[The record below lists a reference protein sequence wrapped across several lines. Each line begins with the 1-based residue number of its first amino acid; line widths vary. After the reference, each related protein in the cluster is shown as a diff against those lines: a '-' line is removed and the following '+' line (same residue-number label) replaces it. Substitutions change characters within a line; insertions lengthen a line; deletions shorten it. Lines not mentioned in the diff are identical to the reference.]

1 MKSLTKFYDMP
12 GNFSLEDGV
21 ARIDMFA
28 KHPVQDSDKEQK
40 YVFCER
46 VVLTMPG
53 FVELYRLMSLT
64 VRDLEEQGALVK
76 QSAKSSLS

>member
-12 GNFSLEDGV
+12 GNITLGDGV

-53 FVELYRLMSLT
+53 FVELYRLMSQ
-64 VRDLEEQGALVK
+64 VVNELEAQGALTRPA
-76 QSAKSSLS
+76 AKPSLP

>member
-1 MKSLTKFYDMP
+1 MKSLTKFYDLP
-12 GNFSLEDGV
+12 GNITIEDGV

-46 VVLTMPG
+46 VVLTTPG
-53 FVELYRLMSLT
+53 FVELYKMMSQ
-64 VRDLEEQGALVK
+64 VVNDLEKQGVLTK
-76 QSAKSSLS
+76 QAGKTSLS